1 MGLDIFKSTEKVVIR
16 DQDSTEK
23 MMIYQLLM
31 MAAICVAAFSLST
44 NDKKVIMEKWKKSD
58 ANCSMKVGSCG
69 GKCLPKIQTM
79 IDCKKECKEPLFKK
93 DGSSYLSEPDSPCV
107 CKCWVEGMNKC
118 RKECMGDC

>member
-31 MAAICVAAFSLST
+31 MAAICVGGFSLST
-44 NDKKVIMEKWKKSD
+44 NDKKIIMEKWEKSD
-58 ANCSMKVGSCG
+58 ANCRMKVGNCG

-79 IDCKKECKEPLFKK
+79 LDCLTECGEPKFKK
-93 DGSSYLSEPDSPCV
+93 NGSSTLSDP
-107 CKCWVEGMNKC
+107 
-118 RKECMGDC
+118 